1 MNVSHDTRE
10 RLIGIGELAR
20 RSGVPVRTIRFYC
33 DEGVLAARRSAGGHR
48 MFEPAG
54 ALERLLLVRRLRAV
68 GVGLAAI
75 LEVVDGRR
83 SVEDAILGE
92 RRAVDAEL
100 AALKWRQAALI
111 AVADAPPGE
120 RANRL
125 ELVAVVRDRGR
136 AKDTVVEFWRRV
148 LEPLTPAMFDAF
160 VDMNVPEL
168 SGGPA
173 PADLLAFAELVTA
186 VGDPGLYQAVSRQLW
201 RADQRRI
208 AHRRALLD
216 GVAWACA
223 AAGPQVLAHRPP
235 GPGPELDHFVDV
247 HARARGERDSPGFRR
262 RLLSGAID
270 SDERILRYWSLT
282 GAVTGAL
289 TTGAA
294 QQWLHGALERS
305 VGGGQD

>member
-1 MNVSHDTRE
+1 MTHDTHE

-33 DEGVLAARRSAGGHR
+33 DEGVLAARRSTGGHR
-48 MFEPAG
+48 MFEPVS

-75 LEVVDGRR
+75 IAVVDGRR
-83 SVEDAILGE
+83 SVEDAVLGE
-92 RRAVDAEL
+92 RRVVEAEL
-100 AALKWRQAALI
+100 AALTWRQAALA

-120 RANRL
+120 RARRL

-136 AKDTVVEFWRRV
+136 ATDTVVRFWRRV
-148 LEPLTPAMFDAF
+148 LEPLTPEMFDAF
-160 VDMNVPEL
+160 VDMNVPEPIDPT
-168 SGGPA
+168 SA
-173 PADLLAFAELVTA
+173 ELLAFAELVNA

-201 RADQRRI
+201 RADQERI
-208 AHRRALLD
+208 THRRALLD

-223 AAGPQVLAHRPP
+223 AAGPQVVANRPP
-235 GPGPELDHFVDV
+235 GPGPELDQFVDV
-247 HARARGERDSPGFRR
+247 HARARGESDSPGFRR

-270 SDERILRYWSLT
+270 SDERVLRYWSLT
-282 GAVTGAL
+282 AEVTGAL

-305 VGGGQD
+305 VGGGPE